1 MVLDPRSGLQG
12 GKAEIRGGTL
22 PGDDAPDRVATGRP
36 GRWSGRRRGGCR
48 RAGAGLRLL
57 SLCLAS
63 TPVAAAP
70 AAAPPLVTWFG
81 WAAAGLAAILA
92 AALVHIWRLHRR
104 VRQHTAAL
112 GASEQRLQLALEAG
126 RIAIWEHDMLTDQVT
141 WWGSVEIIFGQPP
154 ETLQE
159 RPDFYRAMVPPE
171 ELPVIDRALK
181 EAMEGDGRFE
191 VLHRMRWADGSDQW
205 VQARGEVMRDA
216 GGQPV
221 RMAGTVVNVT
231 RQVQTQAELAGA
243 RDFLQAIYDASPD
256 MIFVHGDDGR
266 LVEVN
271 DNALQAYGYTRE
283 EMLQLPPGTFMCSDC
298 DMEKVQ
304 ALMQRARAG
313 EAVDVEWTAR
323 RRDGSTFPVEVRLR
337 RLAGGNVLALVRDI
351 SERREIEA
359 VRQRRQVLL
368 ERLDNEVQQIL
379 LPVYSLEDFHARV
392 CAGVQALVQA
402 DLAAVPVVADDGEGV
417 VYQAAAGE
425 GAGRLRGRRL
435 SLDDTSL
442 CGWVVRHNRVLR
454 VDDLDH
460 DPRVDRELAEAL
472 GLSSAILAPVRAGDT
487 VVAGLAAF
495 RRRGRF
501 DEQDMQI
508 LHLYAQRVS
517 AALENLQLRL
527 RLEERVAERTQ
538 ELESFCHSV
547 SHDLRAPLRA
557 LDGFSQM
564 LLEDHGHRLDEE
576 GRIHLERIRRA
587 AGRMAQLIDGLLHLS
602 RIGRAELVE
611 EEVQLC
617 RLAAEA
623 LGQLQAH
630 EPGRQVLFRCQARTP
645 VVGDRRLLR
654 LMMDNLLGNA
664 WKYTRTREPAE
675 IVLEERREGG
685 EVIYTLRDNGVGFD
699 MRYAHKLFG
708 VFQRLHP
715 ASEYEGTGIGLAT
728 VQRII
733 ARHGGRIWAHAR
745 PGMGAEF
752 HFTLGRQPLQRVT
765 GEASG
770 DAT

>member
-1 MVLDPRSGLQG
+1 MVFDPRSGSQG
-12 GKAEIRGGTL
+12 GQAGTGAMVFPGGRSG
-22 PGDDAPDRVATGRP
+22 PGGSP
-36 GRWSGRRRGGCR
+36 
-48 RAGAGLRLL
+48 RAAVLSFL
-57 SLCLAS
+57 SLWCVPALAAGV
-63 TPVAAAP
+63 PAP
-70 AAAPPLVTWFG
+70 SPPTWWA
-81 WAAAGLAAILA
+81 WAAAGLAVVLA
-92 AALVHIWRLHRR
+92 TALIHIWRLHRR
-104 VRQHTAAL
+104 LRRHTAAL

-126 RIAIWEHDMLTDQVT
+126 RIAIWEHDMQTDRVT
-141 WWGSVEIIFGQPP
+141 WWGSVEIIFGQSL

-171 ELPVIDRALK
+171 ELPVIDRALE

-191 VLHRMRWADGSDQW
+191 VLHRMRWADGSEQW
-205 VQARGEVMRDA
+205 VHARGEVMRDA
-216 GGQPV
+216 GGRPV

-256 MIFVHGDDGR
+256 MIFVHGGDGR

-283 EMLQLPPGTFMCSDC
+283 EMLRLPAGTFTCGDC
-298 DMEKVQ
+298 DTANVQ
-304 ALMQRARAG
+304 ALMQRARDG
-313 EAVDVEWTAR
+313 EAVDVEGTAR
-323 RRDGSTFPVEVRLR
+323 RRDGGTFPVEVRLR

-351 SERREIEA
+351 SERRDIEA

-368 ERLDNEVQQIL
+368 ERLDREVQRIL
-379 LPVYSLEDFHARV
+379 QPVDSLEDFHVRV
-392 CAGVQALVQA
+392 CAGVQVLVEA
-402 DLAAVPVVADDGEGV
+402 HLAAVAVVAGDGAAF
-417 VYQAAAGE
+417 VYQAVAGE
-425 GAGRLRGRRL
+425 GAERLRGQRTAAG
-435 SLDDTSL
+435 DTTL

-460 DPRVDRELAEAL
+460 DPRVERDLAEVL
-472 GLSSAILAPVRAGDT
+472 GLSSAVLAPVRAGEG
-487 VVAGLAAF
+487 VVAALAAF
-495 RRRGRF
+495 RRHGRF

-517 AALENLQLRL
+517 AALENLRLRL
-527 RLEERVAERTQ
+527 RLEERVAERTR
-538 ELESFCHSV
+538 ELEAFCHSV

-564 LLEDHGHRLDEE
+564 LLEDHGHRLDEQ
-576 GRIHLERIRRA
+576 GRFHLERIRRA

-623 LGQLQAH
+623 LSQLQAH
-630 EPGRQVLFRCQARTP
+630 EPGRPVLFRCRARTP

-664 WKYTRTREPAE
+664 WKYTRTRDPAE
-675 IVLEERREGG
+675 IVLEERREDG

-728 VQRII
+728 VQRIV
-733 ARHGGRIWAHAR
+733 ARHGGRIWARAE
-745 PGMGAEF
+745 PGRGAEF
-752 HFTLGRQPLQRVT
+752 HFTLGRQPVRRVM

-770 DAT
+770 DAA